1 MCMLPQGGTNLV
13 VHMMNV
19 MKKVLY
25 DYILEIMMSFL
36 DDTPMK
42 GCVMGEK
49 DEAIDDREVR
59 I

>member
-1 MCMLPQGGTNLV
+1 MV